1 VPASNLNNRVI
12 LLTEHLRLSGP
23 VKVADVLDIVAMA
36 DGDAARVEQTLREL
50 FAWHHGRGI
59 AGMQIA
65 FAPAVVAA
73 LALASRGASLALVLV
88 ATGFL
93 VAGIAAGVWRVS
105 ELHRFDR
112 QVVFA
117 LTLAKAV
124 AGRHSELW
132 TVCRRSLLSTRVD
145 AASQDAAAGLYEE
158 AGHLTLAECVSEEPA
173 RATLASALSLD
184 PPFLGGESSVAEV

>member
-1 VPASNLNNRVI
+1 MPASNLNNRVI
-12 LLTEHLRLSGP
+12 LLTKRLRLSGP
-23 VKVADVLDIVAMA
+23 IKVADVLDVVAMA
-36 DGDAARVEQTLREL
+36 DGDAARVEQVLREL
-50 FAWHHGRGI
+50 FALHHARGI

-88 ATGFL
+88 AITFL
-93 VAGIAAGVWRVS
+93 MAGIAAGVWRVS

-124 AGRHSELW
+124 AEMHTELW
-132 TVCRRSLLSTRVD
+132 TVRRRSLLSTRAD
-145 AASQDAAAGLYEE
+145 ASRDAAADLYRG
-158 AGHLTLAECVSEEPA
+158 AGHLTLSECVSEESA
-173 RATLASALSLD
+173 RVTLGLST
-184 PPFLGGESSVAEV
+184 

>member
-1 VPASNLNNRVI
+1 VPPSNLNNRVI

-50 FAWHHGRGI
+50 FAWHHARGI

-88 ATGFL
+88 ATGLL

-112 QVVFA
+112 QVVLA
-117 LTLAKAV
+117 LMLAKAV
-124 AGRHSELW
+124 AGRQSELW
-132 TVCRRSLLSTRVD
+132 AVCRRSLLSTRLD
-145 AASQDAAAGLYEE
+145 AASQDAAAGLYEG
-158 AGHLTLAECVSEEPA
+158 AGHLTLAECVAEESA
-173 RATLASALSLD
+173 RATLAGALRRAGID
-184 PPFLGGESSVAEV
+184 